1 MSFRISLEKDF
12 PFPVQKV
19 FADLADHESFGRIAG
34 APIERI
40 VAGSGPT
47 GANGLGSV
55 RRIGVGPLGF
65 EETIVGFE
73 QDTLIEYRITKGS
86 PLRNHLGRMRFSP
99 RGTGSHL
106 SYEIVFEMRVP
117 LLGHVIRRV
126 LSDSLDKA
134 LTRYAGR

>member
-1 MSFRISLEKDF
+1 MAFRIALKKDF
-12 PFPVQKV
+12 PFPVSKV
-19 FADLADHESFGRIAG
+19 FSDLADHESFGRIAG

-40 VAGSGPT
+40 VDGTGPT
-47 GANGLGSV
+47 GVNGLGSV
-55 RRIGVGPLGF
+55 RRIGGGPLAF

-73 QDTLIEYRITKGS
+73 QDALIEYRITKGS

-99 RGTGSHL
+99 RGSGSHL
-106 SYEIVFEMRVP
+106 DYEITFEMKIP

-134 LTRYAGR
+134 LTRYAKR